1 MNKKETDVNS
11 HWFPFL
17 IISKKSFP
25 LLRKNPLLVLF
36 EGVFFFPFFNLI
48 NRLILTGQEN

>member
-1 MNKKETDVNS
+1 MNKKEIDVNS

-25 LLRKNPLLVLF
+25 ILRKIPQLVLF
-36 EGVFFFPFFNLI
+36 EGVFSPHLPK
-48 NRLILTGQEN
+48 